1 MVSTMRWMMVLLLAA
16 ASGCGGDSNSGVT
29 LGSGGSSGGNG
40 SGGSSG
46 NGSGGFNGGSGGSDS
61 IDAAGTG
68 GSGSGGSDNGGSG
81 GNNGNNGSGGDT
93 PGDAG
98 GSDVPAT
105 PGASGL
111 PRASTIESLD
121 EDQRPT
127 LCDWWNMK
135 QGGYGQ
141 SADCGGDEPEVT
153 DGDRDECV
161 AGLDDCADATVGDFE
176 DCGNAIGT
184 DLCMFRTAAVC
195 AKLAACF

>member
-1 MVSTMRWMMVLLLAA
+1 MVLLLAA
-16 ASGCGGDSNSGVT
+16 ASGCGGDSNSGVI
-29 LGSGGSSGGNG
+29 LG

-46 NGSGGFNGGSGGSDS
+46 NGSGGVNGGSGGSNS

-68 GSGSGGSDNGGSG
+68 GSGSGGSDNAGSGGSDNGGSG
-81 GNNGNNGSGGDT
+81 GSNGSGGDT
-93 PGDAG
+93 PGDVG
-98 GSDVPAT
+98 GTDVPAT

-111 PRASTIESLD
+111 PRASTIDSLD
-121 EDQRPT
+121 GDQRPN

-141 SADCGGDEPEVT
+141 SADCGGGEPEVT
-153 DGDRDECV
+153 DGDQDECV
-161 AGLDDCADATVGDFE
+161 AGLDDCAAATVGDFE

-184 DLCMFRTAAVC
+184 DLCMFRTASVC

>member
-1 MVSTMRWMMVLLLAA
+1 MVSSMRWMAVLLLLAA
-16 ASGCGGDSNSGVT
+16 SACGGDSNGGVAMGSGGSLGGT
-29 LGSGGSSGGNG
+29 GSGGSSGSG
-40 SGGSSG
+40 SGGSDNGG
-46 NGSGGFNGGSGGSDS
+46 NGSGGSDS

-68 GSGSGGSDNGGSG
+68 GSGGSDNGGSG
-81 GNNGNNGSGGDT
+81 GNNGSGGDN

-98 GSDVPAT
+98 GPDVPAT

-121 EDQRPT
+121 DDQRPT

-141 SADCGGDEPEVT
+141 SADCGGDEPEIT
-153 DGDRDECV
+153 DADQDECV
-161 AGLDDCADATVGDFE
+161 AGLDECADATVGDFE

-184 DLCMFRTAAVC
+184 DLCMFRTAPAC
-195 AKLAACF
+195 AKLAACFL